1 MIGRLRGQIVYKRP
15 PFIMIDVHGVGYEIE
30 APMSTFYEL
39 PLQEGEITL
48 FTHLAIRD
56 DAHVLYGFA
65 SESERTLFRALLKVS
80 GVGAKMALAIL
91 SGMSG
96 KEFAQCIQQ
105 DDTAALV
112 RLPGIGKKTAERLIV
127 EMRDRLDKID
137 GLGATSSGHTSSATD
152 GLPSVSTPVSDA
164 VGALIALGYKPNDA
178 SKMVRLINCDGLAS
192 EEIIRLALQGVATKS

>member
-1 MIGRLRGQIVYKRP
+1 MIGRLRGEVVYKQP
-15 PFIMIDVHGVGYEIE
+15 PFLMLDVNGVGYELE

-39 PLQEGEITL
+39 PGLGNPVTL

-56 DAHVLYGFA
+56 DAHVLYAFFSDA
-65 SESERTLFRALLKVS
+65 ERTLFRALLKVS

-91 SGMSG
+91 SGMSAE
-96 KEFAQCIQQ
+96 EFSRCVQS

-127 EMRDRLDKID
+127 EMRDRLEKLDLPVAASP
-137 GLGATSSGHTSSATD
+137 GGAKAQAG
-152 GLPSVSTPVSDA
+152 SVADSPQSDA

-178 SKMVRLINCDGLAS
+178 SRMVRTVEAEGLSS
-192 EEIIRLALQGVATKS
+192 EEIIRAALKAMAAK